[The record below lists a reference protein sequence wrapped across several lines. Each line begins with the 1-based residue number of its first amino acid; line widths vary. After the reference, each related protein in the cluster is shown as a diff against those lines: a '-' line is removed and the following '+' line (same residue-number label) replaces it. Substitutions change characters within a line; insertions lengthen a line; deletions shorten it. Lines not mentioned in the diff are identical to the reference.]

1 MKLTEKTIAALD
13 CEAGRRDRLVFDD
26 DVSALAVR
34 VTAAGTRTAGSK
46 TFLAQYSMAGQKRR
60 VPLGKWGSITLAEAR
75 KAARTVMGEVAA
87 GKDPA
92 GERKVHRQHAQ
103 AKAEADR
110 YTLAALLDDWRAL
123 ALHDKSPRY
132 QAEAVRAVRVAF
144 VDHLDRPAAGMTRAT
159 ALKVLDGMVKA
170 GTPALATRCLAYA
183 RACYGWA
190 VKRGKLIDNPF
201 AGLPAP
207 ATIASRDR
215 ALAADEVG
223 VVFAA
228 AGAMPFPFGPLFR
241 VLLLTAQRREEVAG
255 MRWSEISPDVATWT
269 LPGTRTKNGQEHVVH
284 LSEPARA
291 ILSGLPRAQGQDLVF
306 STTGKTAPSGFSAA
320 MTRLRKAT
328 EAERARRADAAGE
341 PAPRPMPEWRL
352 HDFRRSCVTWLADNG
367 FNPVVAD
374 KILNHVAATGLSDVA
389 KVYQRSAFLTERKA
403 ALEAWGAHVLAMAE
417 GRAADP
423 DVIDLNAHRGGE
435 AG

>member
-34 VTAAGTRTAGSK
+34 VTAAGSK
-46 TFLAQYSMAGQKRR
+46 TFLAQYSMGREKRR
-60 VPLGKWGSITLAEAR
+60 VPLGKWGAVTLAEAR
-75 KAARTVMGEVAA
+75 KAARTIMGEVAA

-92 GERKVHRQHAQ
+92 GERKAQRQQAQ

-110 YTLAALLDDWRAL
+110 YTLAALLDDWSAL

-144 VDHLDRPAAGMTRAT
+144 GKHLDRPAAGLTRTT
-159 ALKVLDGMVKA
+159 ALKILDGMVKA
-170 GTPALATRCLAYA
+170 GTPALATRTLAYG

-190 VKRGKLIDNPF
+190 VKRGKLTDNPF

-207 ATIASRDR
+207 ATVPSRDR
-215 ALAADEVG
+215 ALTAVEVG
-223 VVFAA
+223 AVFAA
-228 AGAMPFPFGPLFR
+228 AETMPFPFGPLFR

-255 MRWSEISPDVATWT
+255 MRWSELSPDLTTWT

-291 ILSGLPRAQGQDLVF
+291 VLSGLPRVQGQDLVF

-341 PAPRPMPEWRL
+341 PAPRPMAEWRL
-352 HDFRRSCVTWLADNG
+352 HDFRRSCVTWLADHG

-389 KVYQRSAFLTERKA
+389 RVYQKSAFLTERKA
-403 ALEAWGAHVLAMAE
+403 ALDAWGAHVQAMAE
-417 GRAADP
+417 GRTADP
-423 DVIDLNAHRGGE
+423 DVIDLNAHRAGE